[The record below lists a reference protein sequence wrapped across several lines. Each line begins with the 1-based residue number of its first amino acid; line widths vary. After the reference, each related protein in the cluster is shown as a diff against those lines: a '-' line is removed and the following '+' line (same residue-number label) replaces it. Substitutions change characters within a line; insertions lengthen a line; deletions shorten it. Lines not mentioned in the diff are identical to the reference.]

1 VPEQGATLLA
11 TLPPLISPH
20 THKPQDNS
28 QHPPPPPP
36 DFYYEL
42 GVQVVEACIAS
53 RPFTGGLIEL
63 SRVHEFV
70 QVGTLWGGCPLT
82 FPHNVRWSAAAP
94 GEQPC
99 GACWPD
105 FAV

>member
-1 VPEQGATLLA
+1 MLLFSC
-11 TLPPLISPH
+11 TLPP
-20 THKPQDNS
+20 PQPL
-28 QHPPPPPP
+28 Q

-70 QVGTLWGGCPLT
+70 QVLGCMHGVLL
-82 FPHNVRWSAAAP
+82 PHS
-94 GEQPC
+94 PC
-99 GACWPD
+99 
-105 FAV
+105 